1 MQDTS
6 VIIAAAGSSSR
17 MNGTDKQFADL
28 CGIPVIGHSLLAFE
42 KTEEI
47 LDIVVV
53 TREENIDKIKETALR
68 LDITKL
74 TSVVCGGRTR
84 QESVSNGINFI
95 SRETTYI
102 AVHDGA
108 RPLVHIN
115 NIKTAVKDAHIFGAS
130 TLGVPVKD
138 TIKSADDHIITDTI
152 PREKLFIIQTPQI
165 FRRNLYFE
173 GLNFSKAHGLD
184 FTDDCQMAEAVGGK
198 IYITE
203 GSYDNIKITT
213 PDDLIFAK
221 AVLEEKYV

>member
-53 TREENIDKIKETALR
+53 TREENIDKIKETALK

>member
-42 KTEEI
+42 KAEEI

-53 TREENIDKIKETALR
+53 TREENIDKIKETALK
-68 LDITKL
+68 LDIKKL

-165 FRRNLYFE
+165 FRRSLYFE